1 MTATP
6 CIIGAAALPV
16 GRHQAPR
23 DAEHQTL
30 ERELLAG
37 VVIDALAD
45 AGVDKAAIDAMIF
58 GLERDYPRQRYFGTF
73 MANYLRVPAKATLAE
88 VTGNGMTGGL
98 AFDQAANE
106 IALGRAR
113 VALALGVN
121 LETGIPTDEHLDNTM
136 RHTGDVD
143 FHTPFG
149 FTPISWYAM
158 DAMRYMH
165 DTGATRAELAS
176 VAVKSR
182 AFAAM
187 NPIAQYRDPLT
198 LEEVLAQRM
207 IVEPLGL
214 YEVPGRAD
222 GAVCIVLGSEE
233 VARTLGAPY
242 LRLRG
247 RGFFHEGAHQINEVP
262 NDMTA
267 YVAAEAAGQAAYAD
281 AGIGPDDLDFAEI
294 YAPCTITEVL
304 ASEAFGL
311 VPRGRGAAAAA
322 AGETGPGG
330 RIPISTSGGCLSRGH
345 PPWVTGL
352 YSFVE
357 AAEQLRGR
365 AGARQINDAHT
376 GMIVAE
382 LGNYNAALVHIFEA
396 VR

>member
-1 MTATP
+1 MTP

-23 DAEHQTL
+23 DDDLQTL
-30 ERELLAG
+30 ERELLAR
-37 VVIDALAD
+37 VVIDALSD
-45 AGVDKAAIDAMIF
+45 AGVDKSMIDAMVF

-73 MANYLRVPAKATLAE
+73 MANYLRLPAKATLAE

-106 IALGRAR
+106 IMLGRAQ
-113 VALALGVN
+113 VALALGIN
-121 LETGIPTDEHLDNTM
+121 LETGIPTAEHLDNTM

-165 DTGATRAELAS
+165 DTGASRAEIAS

-187 NPIAQYRDPLT
+187 NPLAQYRTPLT
-198 LEEVLAQRM
+198 LDEVLAQRM

-214 YEVPGRAD
+214 FEVPGRAD
-222 GAVCIVLGSEE
+222 GAVCIVLASED
-233 VARTLGAPY
+233 VARGLNAPY
-242 LRLRG
+242 LRMRG

-267 YVAAEAAGQAAYAD
+267 YVAAEAAGKAAYAD
-281 AGIGPDDLDFAEI
+281 AGIVPDDLNFAEI

-311 VPRGRGAAAAA
+311 VPRGHGAAAAA

-330 RIPISTSGGCLSRGH
+330 RIPISSSGGCLSRGH

-365 AGARQINDAHT
+365 AGERQIDDARL
-376 GMIVAE
+376 GMIAAE
-382 LGNYNAALVHIFEA
+382 LGNYNAALVHILEA

>member
-1 MTATP
+1 MTP

-23 DAEHQTL
+23 DADLQTL

-37 VVIDALAD
+37 VVIDAMAD
-45 AGVDKAAIDAMIF
+45 AGVDKSMIDAMVF

-73 MANYLRVPAKATLAE
+73 MANYLRLPAKATLAE

-106 IALGRAR
+106 IMLGRAQ
-113 VALALGVN
+113 VALALGIN
-121 LETGIPTDEHLDNTM
+121 LETGIPTAEHLDNTM

-165 DTGATRAELAS
+165 DTGATRADIAS

-187 NPIAQYRDPLT
+187 NPLAQYRTPLT
-198 LEEVLAQRM
+198 LEDVLAQRM

-214 YEVPGRAD
+214 FEVPGRAD
-222 GAVCIVLGSEE
+222 GAVCIVLASED
-233 VARTLGAPY
+233 VARSLDTPY
-242 LRLRG
+242 LRMRG

-267 YVAAEAAGQAAYAD
+267 YVAAEAAGKAAYAQ
-281 AGIGPDDLDFAEI
+281 AGIAPGDLDFAEI

-311 VPRGRGAAAAA
+311 VPRGHGAAAAA

-330 RIPISTSGGCLSRGH
+330 RIPISSSGGCLSRGH

-365 AGARQINDAHT
+365 AGARQISDARL
-376 GMIVAE
+376 GMIAAE